1 MDVTDI
7 ANGMGSTF
15 IDAAKEDAVNE
26 YGDMLNDK
34 VAKKIDPDNKK
45 EVDWTHILAP
55 VSQKMRD
62 SCLVMTF

>member
-55 VSQKMRD
+55 VMLCVLC
-62 SCLVMTF
+62 SCCAF